1 MDRAALSPLAR
12 SFERHLRAE
21 NRSAN
26 TVDSYLE
33 SVRQA
38 ETYLAAHG
46 RTLLDARR
54 GDLEAFLAELL
65 ARRAPGTVATR
76 HPPQGAAHPLPVA

>member
-1 MDRAALSPLAR
+1 MDRAALSPLLR

-26 TVDSYLE
+26 TVESYLE

-38 ETYLAAHG
+38 ERYLAAHG
-46 RTLLDARR
+46 PGSRHS
-54 GDLEAFLAELL
+54 AEL
-65 ARRAPGTVATR
+65 AG
-76 HPPQGAAHPLPVA
+76 